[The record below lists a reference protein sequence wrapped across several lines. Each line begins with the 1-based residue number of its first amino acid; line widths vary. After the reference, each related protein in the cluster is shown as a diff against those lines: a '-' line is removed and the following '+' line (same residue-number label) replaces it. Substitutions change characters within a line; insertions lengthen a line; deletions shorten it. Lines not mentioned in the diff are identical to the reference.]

1 MRNGAIA
8 RDTTWGKWRVG
19 QPEQKVKREK
29 KGGLERKKVEETCCS
44 GDSGIRLPLQT
55 IIESTRG
62 GKREAVNQLPRMKCL
77 YRSVTSCWTE
87 GMCHML

>member
-1 MRNGAIA
+1 MDLKEENGGHVA
-8 RDTTWGKWRVG
+8 
-19 QPEQKVKREK
+19 Q
-29 KGGLERKKVEETCCS
+29 ETV
-44 GDSGIRLPLQT
+44 IWWPLQT

-62 GKREAVNQLPRMKCL
+62 GKREAVNQLSRMKCL